1 MAYDEVNLKQVAV
14 YNETP
19 NGNQGSFW
27 AGGAAPA
34 ADASGNIYVVAG
46 NGTFDASGKGPDLGE
61 SYIKLSSAGGLAVAD
76 FFTPFNYSSLNAGDL
91 DTGSAGVALVGDE
104 AGSTA
109 HPHLMAGAGKEGR
122 IYLLDRDNLGKLST
136 GSDSQIVQSIPGAI
150 GGLFGNPAYFNQTL
164 YFCGSGDSLKAFSIS
179 NAQMSG
185 KPTSESS
192 ANFAFPG
199 CVPSISANGTANGI
213 VWIVDPAGVLRAYD
227 SSNLATELYDSQQNA
242 SRDALGSAVKY
253 AAPTVVNGKV
263 YAGTQK
269 SVAVYGLLSPGSA
282 AIAVSNAASGSATAA
297 APGSIV
303 SIYGSGLAVS
313 TATATSFPIPSAL
326 GGAAVTVDGIA
337 APLLYASPTQI
348 NAQIPFEALSGTA
361 SIGVAVNGASA
372 GTASIPIQPSA
383 PGLFMQQGAA
393 AVVNQNGLINSQ
405 SQPAAAGS
413 VIAAYLTG
421 LGAVNPPGVT
431 GAAAAASPLS
441 MVNGTVTA
449 TIGGVSATVR
459 FAGLAP
465 GFAGLYQVNIV
476 VPQMAAGQYPL
487 QISGGGALSNAA
499 MVSIL

>member
-1 MAYDEVNLKQVAV
+1 M
-14 YNETP
+14 ETKVP
-19 NGNQGSFW
+19 FW

-34 ADASGNIYVVAG
+34 ADSNGNIYVVAG

-61 SYIKLSSAGGLAVAD
+61 SYIKLSSAGGLSVAD

-91 DTGSAGVALVGDE
+91 DTGSAGVALLGDE

-122 IYLLDRDNLGKLST
+122 IYLLDRDNLGKLSA

-164 YFCGSGDSLKAFSIS
+164 YFCGSGDSLKAFPIS
-179 NAQMSG
+179 NAQMPT
-185 KPTSESS
+185 KPTSQST
-192 ANFAFPG
+192 AKFAFPG
-199 CVPSISANGTANGI
+199 CVPSISANGTANGV
-213 VWIVDPAGVLRAYD
+213 VWIIDPAGVLRAYD
-227 SSNLATELYDSQQNA
+227 SSNVATELYDSTQNT

-263 YAGTQK
+263 YAGTQN
-269 SVAVYGLLSPGSA
+269 SLAVYGLLSPGSA
-282 AIAVSNAASGSATAA
+282 AIAVSNAASGSATAV

-303 SIYGSGLAVS
+303 SIYGAGLAAS

-326 GGAAVTVDGIA
+326 GGAAVAVDGIA

-348 NAQIPFEALSGTA
+348 NAQIPFEVSSGTA
-361 SIGVAVNGASA
+361 SIAVAVNGAA
-372 GTASIPIQPSA
+372 TGTGSILIQSSA

-441 MVNGTVTA
+441 MVNGTVSA

-487 QISGGGALSNAA
+487 QISVGGVLSNAA